1 MDPNNKPKGLDQPST
16 VKIIKVMSKT
26 NVWLYRK
33 TGGRLGSH
41 WRVGAAFRKPVK
53 ICLLEHTGRKSGQ
66 VRTVPLVFLKD
77 NDRVIVVA
85 SQAGLPKHPQ
95 WYLNLK
101 ANPDTHVQLDR
112 DRWAVTARE
121 ASTEE
126 RAEIWPRLVDLYSDY
141 DTYQAWTDRV
151 IPVVILDPA

>member
-1 MDPNNKPKGLDQPST
+1 MDPNNKPKGLDKPST

-26 NVWLYRK
+26 NVWLYRR

-53 ICLLEHTGRKSGQ
+53 ICLLEHTGRKTGQ
-66 VRTVPLVFLKD
+66 VRTTPLVFLRD
-77 NDRVIVVA
+77 GERIVIVA

-95 WYLNLK
+95 WYFNLK
-101 ANPDTHVQLDR
+101 ANPDAHVQVDR
-112 DRWAVTARE
+112 DRWAVTARVAEE
-121 ASTEE
+121 AE
-126 RAEIWPRLVDLYSDY
+126 RAVLWPKLVDLYSDY